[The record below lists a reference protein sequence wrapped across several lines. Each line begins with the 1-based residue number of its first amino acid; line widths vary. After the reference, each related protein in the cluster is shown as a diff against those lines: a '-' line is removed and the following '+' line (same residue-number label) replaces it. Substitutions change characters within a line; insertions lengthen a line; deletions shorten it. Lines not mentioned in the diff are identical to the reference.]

1 MKVTRYF
8 LRRAAPMF
16 LVVGA
21 VMAADADSADAQR
34 PRAEPRTTRGVI
46 IREDTSENLRVTVV
60 LEGLDS
66 LLRTLAQSRVL
77 EERIG
82 IALREYAGAPA
93 SETRKRALEEQLQK
107 ISRTNLQLMSRI
119 QMACTTRPHRTSDA
133 IPEGY
138 LGVTFG
144 TSGEVRRENNG
155 PEVYRFD
162 EPPEIISVE
171 SGSPADRAGVRG
183 GDRMVGIDGHE
194 VVGRD
199 VVFAHLLVPGRK
211 LPLRVD
217 RDGREQN
224 IVVLVQKRPEG
235 FGDTCNDL
243 DLTISPMRTPGVAQ
257 VAPVPGIRGMIF
269 SRTPAPPRAAA
280 PEAPGV
286 PGAPGAP
293 SAPIWSFEMPPPVAL
308 SGFSS
313 LVAGAQLTT
322 LTEDF
327 KDLTGADG
335 GVLVQR
341 VAPETPA
348 ALAGLK
354 GGDVIVEAGG
364 RQVTSARLL
373 QRLIGDTDSRS
384 LKLKVV
390 RKGKA
395 RTVWLKW

>member
-1 MKVTRYF
+1 MKGFRHF
-8 LRRAAPMF
+8 LRRAAPMV

-21 VMAADADSADAQR
+21 VMTADADSAAAQR

-66 LLRTLAQSRVL
+66 LLRTLAQSRAL

-107 ISRTNLQLMSRI
+107 ISQNNLQLMSKI

-171 SGSPADRAGVRG
+171 SGSPADRAGVRS
-183 GDRMVGIDGHE
+183 GDRMIGIDGRE
-194 VVGRD
+194 VMGRD

-257 VAPVPGIRGMIF
+257 VAPVPGFRGMIF
-269 SRTPAPPRAAA
+269 SRTLAPPRAAAA
-280 PEAPGV
+280 PEAPG
-286 PGAPGAP
+286 APSTP
-293 SAPIWSFEMPPPVAL
+293 SAPVWSFEMPPPVAIA
-308 SGFSS
+308 GFSS

-348 ALAGLK
+348 ARAGLK

-373 QRLIGDTDSRS
+373 QRLISDTDARS

>member
-1 MKVTRYF
+1 MKGFRHF
-8 LRRAAPMF
+8 LRRVAPITLVAGAALAPAA
-16 LVVGA
+16 GA
-21 VMAADADSADAQR
+21 AAAQQSN
-34 PRAEPRTTRGVI
+34 PQPKITRKVI
-46 IREDTSENLRVTVV
+46 IRDDTSENMRVTVV

-66 LLRTLAQSRVL
+66 LLRSLAQSRAL

-93 SETRKRALEEQLQK
+93 GEARKRALEEQLQK
-107 ISRTNLQLMSRI
+107 ISQHNLQLMSKI
-119 QMACTTRPHRTSDA
+119 QMACTTRRVHDSA
-133 IPEGY
+133 PEGY

-171 SGSPADRAGVRG
+171 SGSPADRAGIRS
-183 GDRMVGIDGHE
+183 GDRMIGLDGRE

-199 VVFAHLLVPGRK
+199 VVFAQLLVPGRK

-217 RDGREQN
+217 RDGHEQN
-224 IVVLVQKRPEG
+224 VVVVVQKRPEG
-235 FGDTCNDL
+235 FADTCNDL
-243 DLTISPMRTPGVAQ
+243 DLTMSPMRTPGVAQ
-257 VAPVPGIRGMIF
+257 VAPVPGVRGLIF
-269 SRTPAPPRAAA
+269 SRTPAPPRAADA
-280 PEAPGV
+280 PEAPG
-286 PGAPGAP
+286 AP
-293 SAPIWSFEMPPPVAL
+293 SIPIWTFEMPPPVAIA
-308 SGFSS
+308 GFSS

-327 KDLTGADG
+327 KDLTGAAAG
-335 GVLVQR
+335 LLVQR
-341 VAPETPA
+341 VAPESPA
-348 ALAGLK
+348 ALAGLR

-364 RQVTSARLL
+364 RQVTSAKLL
-373 QRLIGDTDSRS
+373 QRLISDTDARS

-395 RTVWLKW
+395 RTAWLKW